1 MVQVTA
7 EIEDES
13 GEIIKTFEVTG
24 EMGINRIEWDL
35 VEKAAKYRR
44 SAYKGGTQLFP
55 AGKYV
60 FRIKSSGSVT
70 EKPFAVLQTVKYLN
84 INNY

>member
-1 MVQVTA
+1 MGQVTA

-13 GEIIKTFEVTG
+13 GEIIKTFEASG
-24 EMGINRIEWDL
+24 ERGLNRIKWDL
-35 VEKAAKYRR
+35 VKEPAKYSR

-70 EKPFAVLQTVKYLN
+70 EKPFAVVANGKIFKY
-84 INNY
+84 